1 MSIRFDGR
9 VAIVTGAGAG
19 LGRSHALGLAARG
32 AKVVVNDFGG
42 DVRGAGASSE
52 PAGRVAAEIR
62 AAGGQAIA
70 HGADVT
76 NPDQVADMVARAMET
91 WGQVDILINNAG
103 ILRDASFAKMSL
115 ADFRK
120 VVEVHLMGSVAC
132 THAVW
137 PHMRAANYGRILMTT
152 SSSGLYGNF
161 GQANY
166 GAAKT
171 ALVGLMN
178 VLQIEGEKNGIRV
191 NTLGPG
197 AATRMTEALITPDIL
212 KLMTPESVTP
222 TALFLVSEEAPR
234 RTILNA
240 TAGGVSRTYLHETEG
255 VFLAPADNTP
265 ENVAALFDR
274 ISDTA
279 GQHLYE
285 TGGGQVMKFVGK
297 AATSAA
303 RAAGVE
309 AGPGS

>member
-19 LGRSHALGLAARG
+19 LGRAHALGLAARG
-32 AKVVVNDFGG
+32 ASVIVNDFGG
-42 DVRGAGASSE
+42 DVHGTGVSSG
-52 PAGRVAAEIR
+52 PAERVAEEIR
-62 AAGGQAIA
+62 AAGGAA
-70 HGADVT
+70 MADGADVT
-76 NPDQVADMVARAMET
+76 NPDQVADMVARAVDAF
-91 WGQVDILINNAG
+91 GKVDILINNAG
-103 ILRDASFAKMSL
+103 ILRDASFGKMSL

-120 VVEVHLMGSVAC
+120 VVEVHLMGSVNC

-137 PHMRAANYGRILMTT
+137 GHMRAANYGRILMTT

-161 GQANY
+161 GQSNY

-178 VLQIEGEKNGIRV
+178 VLQIEGEKNNIRV

-197 AATRMTEALITPDIL
+197 AATRMTEALIAPEIL

-222 TALFLVSEEAPR
+222 AALFLVSKDAPR

-255 VFLAPADNTP
+255 VYLPPAENTP
-265 ENVAALFDR
+265 ERIAELFEQ
-274 ISDTA
+274 ISDTE

-285 TGGGQVMKFVGK
+285 TGGGQVMKFVEK
-297 AATSAA
+297 AAQAKSA
-303 RAAGVE
+303 
-309 AGPGS
+309 